1 MRPDDHLER
10 ETAGRLS
17 GRLQT
22 LIGVGRE
29 LGGLSALHDDAM
41 RRLPADHPVALEMEY
56 TPELRRDRDRAP
68 SASASVPIWT
78 DLRARAEASVGADA
92 AVAIAVRDGQLRS
105 RRARGRPEDLDALVD
120 AYRAEQRRRPGGA
133 RVALAWALRD
143 RAWFARFRGPDARRE
158 SPGDLAEASSLRLA
172 VPLSQ
177 SELAG
182 LIGARAP
189 TIQKGLRVWRRQGIV
204 TTGYRRIGIND
215 VEAPARWEA

>member
-105 RRARGRPEDLDALVD
+105 RRARGRPEIST
-120 AYRAEQRRRPGGA
+120 RWSTPTA
-133 RVALAWALRD
+133 RSSDDGLAG
-143 RAWFARFRGPDARRE
+143 RGSRWLGLFVTGRG
-158 SPGDLAEASSLRLA
+158 SPGSGGRTR
-172 VPLSQ
+172 
-177 SELAG
+177 AG
-182 LIGARAP
+182 NR
-189 TIQKGLRVWRRQGIV
+189 RVTSPRQVRFGWRCR
-204 TTGYRRIGIND
+204 
-215 VEAPARWEA
+215 